1 MPARAIFGPRR
12 VATTPATLTSH
23 LYGDSELEQ
32 EQLINPY
39 ESQAAAYD
47 VTQNIVEN
55 YEYSSEETYKHYH
68 DTGAGEDQQH
78 VYTSDV
84 YQYPDES
91 YYDNRLTM
99 SGDNNEFYDSTTG
112 DAYTMQSIQ
121 PAANTSDFQHSNVG
135 WSESEMPYLEPMDA
149 VSKEAISS
157 THSDD
162 EANQTVLGL
171 LSSAYG
177 PSSTALIQPA
187 SSNSEEYYD
196 DGEKTYYGHIPQRRP
211 RRYNTIKRVPLDHGH
226 LVLDCPIPPKLHSM
240 LPIREGREFSHMR
253 YTALTCDPDR
263 FVSENYSLRQI
274 LYDPP
279 RPTEICIIL
288 TLYNEDDKLFTR
300 TMHGVMTNIAYLCSL
315 KKHATWG
322 PDSWKKVSVVII
334 ADGRMKIHSRV
345 LSVLAAMG
353 IYQEGVGKNTVQDV
367 PVVAHMY
374 EYTTQISVDPSLKFR
389 SAERGIVP
397 VQILLCIKEHNQKKI
412 NSHRWAFNA
421 FSAMLQPRVCILIDV
436 GTMPKARSIYR
447 LWEAFDQDEN
457 VGGACGEIVALKG
470 KMGHALANPLVAAQN
485 FEYKLSNVLDKPME
499 SAFGYISVLPGAF
512 SAYRYEA
519 LQNDAMGHGPL
530 STYFKGEKL
539 YGGHSDADIFTKNM
553 YLAEDRVLCWELV
566 TKRNASWVLRFVKRA
581 HGETDVPTQIPELI
595 SQRRRWLNGSFFAAI
610 HSIIKFNYIYRSNHS
625 LFRKTVLHIEMV
637 YQLVQLLFS
646 WFSLANYYLTFKILA
661 ESMTDVVHWL
671 HIPSVI
677 CEYVYL
683 AILIYCFLLSMG
695 NRPQGN
701 RNGYLFSMIIF
712 ALLMLYMMVIVI
724 YLAYVS
730 VRKEVDNNQGIH
742 IIADGVFIRI
752 VVSVLSTFGIW
763 LISSILFV
771 RGDLF
776 TISLTHGICSLAY
789 SNFCSY
795 HPGTSVNANP
805 KLY

>member
-1 MPARAIFGPRR
+1 MPARPLFGPRR
-12 VATTPATLTSH
+12 VVTTPAASTRP
-23 LYGDSELEQ
+23 LYNDSELEQ

-39 ESQAAAYD
+39 DNQNSAYD
-47 VTQNIVEN
+47 ETQNIVED
-55 YEYSSEETYKHYH
+55 YEYSTEDTYKPPY
-68 DTGAGEDQQH
+68 DTEGGGEYNQQLT
-78 VYTSDV
+78 YPMENYPGDG
-84 YQYPDES
+84 YQYPVGA
-91 YYDNRLTM
+91 YYDNAFAM
-99 SGDNNEFYDSTTG
+99 ADYSSGLNNVPSTSDT
-112 DAYTMQSIQ
+112 YTMQSWE
-121 PAANTSDFQHSNVG
+121 PGAHTSDMQHSNIG
-135 WSESEMPYLEPMDA
+135 WSESEMPYLEPTDA
-149 VSKEAISS
+149 LSKEAISS
-157 THSDD
+157 AHSDD

-171 LSSAYG
+171 LTSAYG
-177 PSSTALIQPA
+177 PKSTAPSYPN
-187 SSNSEEYYD
+187 SSMYHGP
-196 DGEKTYYGHIPQRRP
+196 GEKAYYGHIPQRQP

-226 LVLDCPIPPKLHSM
+226 LVLDCPIPPKLQSI
-240 LPIREGREFSHMR
+240 LPMTEGREFSHMR
-253 YTALTCDPDR
+253 YTALTCDPDH
-263 FVSENYSLRQI
+263 FVSDKYTLRQV

-279 RPTEICIIL
+279 RSTELCIIL
-288 TLYNEDDKLFTR
+288 TLYNEDDRLFTR

-374 EYTTQISVDPSLKFR
+374 EYTTQISIDPSLKFR

-397 VQILLCIKEHNQKKI
+397 VQVLLCIKEHNQKKI

-421 FSAMLQPRVCILIDV
+421 FSALLQPRVCVLIDV

-447 LWEAFDQDEN
+447 LWEAFDRDEN

-470 KMGHALANPLVAAQN
+470 KMGHAVSNPLVAAQN

-519 LQNDAMGHGPL
+519 LQNDPMGHGPL

-566 TKRNASWVLRFVKRA
+566 TKRNASWLLRFVKRA
-581 HGETDVPTQIPELI
+581 QGETDVPTQIPELI

-625 LFRKTVLHIEMV
+625 FFRKTVLHVEMI
-637 YQLVQLLFS
+637 YQFIQLLFS
-646 WFSLANYYLTFKILA
+646 WFSLANYYLSFNILA

-683 AILIYCFLLSMG
+683 AFLIYCFLLSMG

-701 RNGYLFSMIIF
+701 RNGYLLAMIVF
-712 ALLMLYMMVIVI
+712 ALLMMYMMVIVV

-730 VRKEVDNNQGIH
+730 VKKEVNTNNGIQ

-752 VVSVLSTFGIW
+752 VVSLLSTFGIW

-771 RGDLF
+771 RGHTL
-776 TISLTHGICSLAY
+776 TTSLTHGICSQAC
-789 SNFCSY
+789 SNSCLCR
-795 HPGTSVNANP
+795 PGTHAN
-805 KLY
+805 Y